1 MPESTKPW
9 GVLDSLKV
17 IGEAE
22 KLKGPREGAYLDTR
36 DRVLDKAH
44 LIVRLRGGLFTVK
57 ARSTD
62 LASLTDLQPC
72 TRIKYEQDFFDEVGY
87 SISSEVVF
95 KKEEWLEDPT
105 KASAKDVMAFLQA
118 KCPAL
123 GSQLEPILKPLQSL
137 VAPGVARMYSA
148 EFKLNHP
155 LAARLKEA
163 NVAAWLFPGSPH
175 TLVEVAWTGLVSDK
189 AALDR
194 MYYEVRD
201 KLANAGLLTPDQSSK
216 TEQYFKAFLARPRSK
231 RTGTAC
237 PIGGR
242 KRGSSAISAGSLPG
256 SRADPCRRHCRQLTC
271 CRSRRVLCGHRAE
284 HMVLF
289 DRPGALGQEPG
300 DVWGGL
306 AAMLVALPAAIGFG
320 VTVIAAIG
328 PGIRGARRA
337 CRHRR
342 RDASSGWWPRR
353 WAAPTG

>member
-1 MPESTKPW
+1 MMPYRMLLSAVALALGLAGLPAHAADAGQANPGLAAKFASPDQTIEYHFMLKAPAFSDAGINETLA
-9 GVLDSLKV
+9 GVLDSLKL

-44 LIVRLRGGLFTVK
+44 LIVRLRNGLFTVK

-105 KASAKDVMAFLQA
+105 KASVKDVMAFLQA

-123 GSQLEPILKPLQSL
+123 GNQLEPILKPLQSL

-194 MYYEVRD
+194 MYYEARE
-201 KLANAGLLTPDQSSK
+201 KLMNAGVLAPDQSSK
-216 TEQYFKAFLARPRSK
+216 TEQYFKAFYGA
-231 RTGTAC
+231 TALDTD
-237 PIGGR
+237 G
-242 KRGSSAISAGSLPG
+242 
-256 SRADPCRRHCRQLTC
+256 
-271 CRSRRVLCGHRAE
+271 
-284 HMVLF
+284 
-289 DRPGALGQEPG
+289 DR
-300 DVWGGL
+300 
-306 AAMLVALPAAIGFG
+306 MLY
-320 VTVIAAIG
+320 
-328 PGIRGARRA
+328 
-337 CRHRR
+337 
-342 RDASSGWWPRR
+342 R
-353 WAAPTG
+353 WAEARIIGK

>member
-1 MPESTKPW
+1 MMPYRMLLTAVALALGLAALPAHAADAGQANQSLARKFASPDQTIEYHFMLKAPAFSDAGINETLA
-9 GVLDSLKV
+9 GVLDSLKL

-22 KLKGPREGAYLDTR
+22 KLKGPREGAYLDTK

-44 LIVRLRGGLFTVK
+44 LIVRLRSGLFTVK

-72 TRIKYEQDFFDEVGY
+72 TRTKYEQDFFDEVGY

-105 KASAKDVMAFLQA
+105 KASVKDVMAFLQA

-137 VAPGVARMYSA
+137 VAPGVTRMYSA

-201 KLANAGLLTPDQSSK
+201 KLANAGLLASDQSSK
-216 TEQYFKAFLARPRSK
+216 TEQYFKAFFGA
-231 RTGTAC
+231 TALDMN
-237 PIGGR
+237 G
-242 KRGSSAISAGSLPG
+242 
-256 SRADPCRRHCRQLTC
+256 
-271 CRSRRVLCGHRAE
+271 
-284 HMVLF
+284 
-289 DRPGALGQEPG
+289 DR
-300 DVWGGL
+300 
-306 AAMLVALPAAIGFG
+306 MLY
-320 VTVIAAIG
+320 
-328 PGIRGARRA
+328 
-337 CRHRR
+337 
-342 RDASSGWWPRR
+342 R
-353 WAAPTG
+353 WAQARIIGN